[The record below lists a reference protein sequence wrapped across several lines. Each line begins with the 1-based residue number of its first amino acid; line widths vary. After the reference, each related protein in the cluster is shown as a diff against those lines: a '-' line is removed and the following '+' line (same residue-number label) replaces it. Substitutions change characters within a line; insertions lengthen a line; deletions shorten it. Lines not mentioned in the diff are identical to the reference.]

1 MGKFL
6 FLLIIFCSY
15 SVLALDQEMKVQTE
29 NEKQVEVSALTFLK
43 RKYNSFLQGV
53 RDNLKYGKDLIFKE
67 LSKTDIFKNIM
78 KIVFI
83 ETEKL

>member
-6 FLLIIFCSY
+6 FLLIIFCSN

-43 RKYNSFLQGV
+43 RKYNSFL
-53 RDNLKYGKDLIFKE
+53 
-67 LSKTDIFKNIM
+67 
-78 KIVFI
+78 
-83 ETEKL
+83 